1 VTVSLDAEELR
12 TALNRLVEENRRLR
26 EEQAALHQQLD
37 GLRMVQHVTQDLVSD
52 VDVDRLL
59 QGILRSA
66 IKAVHGTAGS
76 LLLLDPTGEDLI
88 FSVVEGGGGAALEGQ
103 RMGRD
108 QGLAGWVVA
117 HNEAVIVTDVH
128 EDRRFYGRIPE
139 SVAYEVKTLISTPLR
154 VKGEPI
160 GVVQVLNKV
169 DDGLFDENDLNLLT
183 SFAAQSAITIEN
195 TRLYQDLKR
204 EQERLIAVEGQV
216 RNRLAR
222 DLHDGPAQ
230 LLAALIANIDFVT
243 MLQERK
249 PEKVAEEL
257 ACLLPL
263 AQKALRQVRTLLFD
277 LRPVILET
285 QGLVPALRS
294 YVDQQQEVGDL
305 RYHLEVDGF
314 GGRLAAAAERA
325 IFGIVQEAVRNVKRH
340 AEAANVWIS
349 VGAQD
354 DELQVGVR
362 DEGLG
367 FDLDA
372 LHAEYGQR
380 GSLGMLNMQERA
392 AAIGGGLLVE
402 SRPGAGT
409 TVALSAP
416 LGVLREATSTTSE

>member
-1 VTVSLDAEELR
+1 MTVRMDAEELR
-12 TALNRLVEENRRLR
+12 NALNRLLEENRRLR
-26 EEQAALHQQLD
+26 EEQASLNHQLD

-76 LLLLDPTGEDLI
+76 LLLLDPTGEELI
-88 FSVVEGGGGAALEGQ
+88 FSVVVGGGGAALEGQ

-117 HNEAVIVTDVH
+117 NNEALIITDVH
-128 EDRRFYGRIPE
+128 EDSRWQERISE
-139 SVAYEVKTLISTPLR
+139 KVEYEVKTLISTPLR

-160 GVVQVLNKV
+160 GVVQVLNKEDV
-169 DDGLFDENDLNLLT
+169 GLFDENDLNLLT

-204 EQERLIAVEGQV
+204 EQERLITVEAQV

-243 MLQERK
+243 ILQERN
-249 PEKVAEEL
+249 PEKVSEEL
-257 ACLLPL
+257 GCLLPL

-285 QGLVPALRS
+285 QGLVPALKS
-294 YVDQQQEVGDL
+294 YVEQQQEVGDL
-305 RYHLEVDGF
+305 HYHLQVDGF
-314 GGRLAAAAERA
+314 TGRLAPPAERA
-325 IFGIVQEAVRNVKRH
+325 IFSIVQEAVRNVKRH

-349 VGAQD
+349 VGEQD

-362 DEGLG
+362 DDGLG
-367 FDLDA
+367 FDVDTLN
-372 LHAEYGQR
+372 AEYGQR

-392 AAIGGGLLVE
+392 QAIGGGLSVQ
-402 SRPGAGT
+402 SQPGAGT

-416 LGVLREATSTTSE
+416 LRALREANLETLH

>member
-1 VTVSLDAEELR
+1 MTVSMDAEELR
-12 TALNRLVEENRRLR
+12 NALNRLLEENRWLR
-26 EEQAALHQQLD
+26 EEQAALNQQLD

-88 FSVVEGGGGAALEGQ
+88 FSVVEGGGGSALEGQ

-117 HNEAVIVTDVH
+117 HNEPVIVTDVH

-139 SVAYEVKTLISTPLR
+139 SVEYEVKTLISTPLR

-160 GVVQVLNKV
+160 GVVQVLNKK
-169 DDGLFDENDLNLLT
+169 DDDLFDENDLNLLT

-204 EQERLIAVEGQV
+204 EQDRLIAVEGQV

-230 LLAALIANIDFVT
+230 LLAALITSIDFVT

-249 PEKVAEEL
+249 PKKVADEL

-294 YVDQQQEVGDL
+294 YVQQQEEVGDL

-314 GGRLAAAAERA
+314 GGRLAPPAERA
-325 IFGIVQEAVRNVKRH
+325 IFSIVQEAVRNVKRH

-349 VGAQD
+349 VGEQD
-354 DELQVGVR
+354 DELQVG
-362 DEGLG
+362 
-367 FDLDA
+367 
-372 LHAEYGQR
+372 
-380 GSLGMLNMQERA
+380 
-392 AAIGGGLLVE
+392 
-402 SRPGAGT
+402 
-409 TVALSAP
+409 
-416 LGVLREATSTTSE
+416 

>member
-1 VTVSLDAEELR
+1 VTVSMDAKELR
-12 TALNRLVEENRRLR
+12 NALNRLLEENRRLH
-26 EEQAALHQQLD
+26 EERASLNQQLD
-37 GLRMVQHVTQDLVSD
+37 GLRMVQHITQDLVSD

-66 IKAVHGTAGS
+66 IEAVHGTAGS
-76 LLLLDPTGEDLI
+76 LLLLDPTGEELI
-88 FSVVEGGGGAALEGQ
+88 FSVVEGGGGVALEGQ

-117 HNEAVIVTDVH
+117 HNEPVIVTDVH
-128 EDRRFYGRIPE
+128 EDSRFYGRIPE
-139 SVAYEVKTLISTPLR
+139 RVEYEVKTLISTPLR

-160 GVVQVLNKV
+160 GVIQVLNKE

-204 EQERLIAVEGQV
+204 ERDRLITVEGQV

-230 LLAALIANIDFVT
+230 LLAALITNIDFVT

-249 PEKVAEEL
+249 PEKVPEEL

-277 LRPVILET
+277 LRPVILEA

-294 YVDQQQEVGDL
+294 YVEQQKEVGGIN
-305 RYHLEVDGF
+305 YHLQVDGF
-314 GGRLAAAAERA
+314 SGRLAAPAERA
-325 IFGIVQEAVRNVKRH
+325 IFSIIQEAVRNVKRH
-340 AEAANVWIS
+340 AEAENVWIS
-349 VGAQD
+349 VGEQQGK
-354 DELQVGVR
+354 LQVGVR
-362 DEGLG
+362 DDGLG
-367 FDLDA
+367 FDVETLN
-372 LHAEYGQR
+372 AEYGQR

-392 AAIGGGLLVE
+392 EAIGCGLSVQ
-402 SRPGAGT
+402 SQPGSGT
-409 TVALSAP
+409 TVALAAP
-416 LGVLREATSTTSE
+416 LSTLREANPAPPN